1 MLQRT
6 YRMQKKANFQNVF
19 AVGKSY
25 ASRHVVI
32 YILKGKPSK
41 FGIIASKKVGNAVQ
55 RNRAK
60 RLLRETIRL
69 NMGGL
74 KLDFQM
80 VFIARASINSSSM
93 REVEKSV
100 LTIWRKAGIYN
111 EKNP

>member
-41 FGIIASKKVGNAVQ
+41 YGIIASKKIGNAVR

-60 RLLRETIRL
+60 RLLREAIRL
-69 NMGGL
+69 NLDGL
-74 KLDFQM
+74 KLDCQM
-80 VFIARASINSSSM
+80 VLIARAPINGSTL

-100 LTIWRKAGIYN
+100 LTIWKKAGIYHGN
-111 EKNP
+111 NS